1 MSFSFVNFII
11 YLLVYIIFMP
21 VLSFIHELGHA
32 IPALI
37 FTKDEVSINMGNYN
51 LIKKIKLSR
60 LIINIYG
67 YKSIMDVCFAYANW
81 RPIEN
86 KIKSIIMILCGP
98 IVSLCTSIV
107 LYITLDIIQLSYLM
121 IKILNGMLLFSI
133 GQFLVTALPMKYS
146 DNSPYKGATS
156 DGYKIVQWL
165 KVKSSISFFRNKN
178 K

>member
-37 FTKDEVSINMGNYN
+37 FTKDEVSINIGNYN
-51 LIKKIKLSR
+51 LIKKVKLNR

-67 YKSIMDVCFAYANW
+67 YRSIVDVSFAYVNW
-81 RPIEN
+81 KPVES
-86 KIKSIIMILCGP
+86 KFKSIIMIAGGP
-98 IVSLCTSIV
+98 IASLCISVV
-107 LYITLDIIQLSYLM
+107 LYLTLDTIQLSYLL
-121 IKILNGMLLFSI
+121 IKIFNGMMLFSI
-133 GQFLVTALPMKYS
+133 GQFIVTALPMKYS
-146 DNSPYKGATS
+146 DNSPYKGVTS

-165 KVKSSISFFRNKN
+165 KLENAN
-178 K
+178 